1 MLNNLTADQVGYVA
15 TVESA
20 QDVEGNKEIRVA
32 LIETLDD
39 PKFYFMIVDDA
50 GAFKQGDA
58 VTFRLVVDHVT
69 KSDNQGKQ
77 P

>member
-1 MLNNLTADQVGYVA
+1 MNNNLTADQVGYVA
-15 TVESA
+15 TVENA
-20 QDVEGNKEIRVA
+20 QDVEGNKELRVA
-32 LIETLDD
+32 LIETLSE

-50 GAFKQGDA
+50 GAFKAGDS

-69 KSDNQGKQ
+69 KADTVVK